1 MMRLAPNAA
10 MQQPREFTRHAVVV
24 QFRETAAFT
33 ETYGFVGSQGLIVLE
48 GNLLKPEGIA
58 SSTLYVF
65 MHPSSSLNM
74 LPMPMACAAAG
85 LHVLTATSRYAR
97 NDTALIM
104 EKTAV
109 DMGAWIRWAREEG
122 GYEKVVLVGWSGGGS
137 LSLFYQ
143 GEAEAP
149 TVRQTPA
156 GDAYDLT
163 RADLPRADGIIFIA
177 AHLSRAET
185 LTQWLD
191 ASIINEADPEDR
203 DPALDLYAS
212 DASSPP
218 SYSAAFLARYRAA
231 QVARNRRITAWVEE
245 MLERLRRRGGPEQER
260 GFIVHRTMA
269 DPRWLDPAVDPNGRR
284 PHWCYLGD
292 PATVNVG
299 PVGLARFTTLRSW
312 LSQWS
317 YDRSNVNGARNAA
330 RVRQVPVL
338 QIVNQADDAT
348 PATHNPII
356 REALGTPD
364 KEYVEIAGANHYY
377 KDQPEQLRACI
388 AALLDWSARHGFR
401 DA

>member
-1 MMRLAPNAA
+1 MMRLAPETT
-10 MQQPREFTRHAVVV
+10 MPHSYEFTRHAVVV
-24 QFRETAAFT
+24 QFHETAAFT
-33 ETYGFVGSQGLIVLE
+33 ETYGFVGGQGLVVLE
-48 GNLLKPEGIA
+48 GNLLKPEGVA
-58 SSTLYVF
+58 SKTLFIF
-65 MHPSSSLNM
+65 MHPSSSLNV
-74 LPMPMACAAAG
+74 LPMPMACAKAG

-122 GYEKVVLVGWSGGGS
+122 GYEKVILVGWSGGGS

-143 GEAEAP
+143 GQAEDP
-149 TVRQTPA
+149 TVTQTPA
-156 GDAYDLT
+156 GDIYDLT
-163 RADLPRADGIIFIA
+163 RADLPQADGIIFIA

-191 ASIINEADPEDR
+191 ASVADEADPDHR
-203 DPALDLYAS
+203 DSSLDLYAPELPHE
-212 DASSPP
+212 PP
-218 SYSAAFLARYRAA
+218 YPADFLARYRKA
-231 QVARNRRITAWVEE
+231 QIARNRRITAWVDET
-245 MLERLRRRGGPEQER
+245 LGRLKKRGGPEQER

-269 DPRWLDPAVDPNGRR
+269 DPRWLDPSVDPNGRR
-284 PHWCYLGD
+284 PHWCYLGS
-292 PATVNVG
+292 PAAVNVG
-299 PVGLARFTTLRSW
+299 PVGLARFSTLRSW

-330 RVRQVPVL
+330 RVRRVPVL

-348 PATHNPII
+348 PAPHNPII
-356 REALGTPD
+356 RDALGTAD

-377 KDQPEQLRACI
+377 KDQPEQLLDCI
-388 AALLDWSARHGFR
+388 VALLDWSARHGFR